1 MKSTENNCQE
11 LETMFAVSE
20 DALFHTEDACCT
32 LYCGRTVKPLFYR
45 LHEVETVNRWV

>member
-1 MKSTENNCQE
+1 
-11 LETMFAVSE
+11 MFAVSE